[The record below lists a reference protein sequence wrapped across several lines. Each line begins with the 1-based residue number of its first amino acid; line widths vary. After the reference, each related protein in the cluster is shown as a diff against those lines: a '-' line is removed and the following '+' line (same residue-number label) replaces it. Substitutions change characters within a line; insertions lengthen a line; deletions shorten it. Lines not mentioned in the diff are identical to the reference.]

1 MSFAFEMGRNSA
13 IANFTRQYCQTE
25 TEVLSSEG
33 FEQVL
38 ISYLNRITKKQTRTH
53 QFLISHFEQE
63 KIGAELKRLFKLLLA
78 FDACEVRGAEYQAIL
93 QDKQRF
99 IEVIEEFYDYWRS
112 LERYAVIYNAEQRH
126 TTGLQA
132 RQFLQTNTDFANL
145 ILSLYRQIEET
156 VIGAHHQVYRQLI
169 AGVNAGV
176 IVHNPKTLLPEEYH
190 FLNETPMIES
200 VVLHPPFI
208 TYPSQTT
215 RNGLFAEV
223 TEQPLIASEYT
234 AEHFF
239 CVTVKVGSLLAFVY
253 FHRDFMAQGIT
264 LANLFEIAT
273 PAQTATKKPDL
284 IYVYGMPETK
294 GQKAC
299 FYHDKDEQVYIG
311 YATYSEA
318 HDYFGYMKKML
329 LTLHNVAMID
339 QQKLPLHGAMAQ
351 IEFMNGKTAN
361 VVIIGDSG
369 AGKSETLEALRTAS
383 KGIIRQMTIMFD
395 DMGTLQF
402 NKQGQI
408 VATGTEI
415 GAFVRL
421 DDLDTGYAYRQIDR
435 SVFMNPDKTNARLVI
450 PIATYEEIMTP
461 QPVDLFLYA
470 NNYEHGEA
478 LDFFTEVA
486 QAHEVFVAGARMA
499 KGTTQEVGLVKS
511 YFANPF
517 GPVQRQA
524 QTDGLL
530 KTYFEALFN
539 EEIQVGQIRTE
550 LGFSE
555 CEQSGPAKAAA
566 ALLTYLQSK

>member
-239 CVTVKVGSLLAFVY
+239 CFPVKVGSLLAFVY

-555 CEQSGPAKAAA
+555 CAQSGPAKAAA